1 MNILKKENDSLR
13 RELYKNDDYSN
24 NLGLEDNTNENKRL
38 LEKYKDEIKVLNN
51 QLEEHKKCLRER
63 NSLEKEHLQL
73 KNRLQELK
81 KNIKNIKIDIK
92 ERGSIEINNNSL
104 PLETNEDTSSNN
116 NASPKNNNI
125 NNNTKTIPNQRNKTS
140 LKHKKLPRLNLS
152 KSIDGVKL
160 PLITSPSNANFVKND
175 KNILTEEFYSKLKK
189 FYSSN
194 ENEYEILEKK
204 IQKYYY

>member
-1 MNILKKENDSLR
+1 MHFKEIIIYEAINIVIKIKEKAINNALIKMNILKKENDSLR

-81 KNIKNIKIDIK
+81 KNIKNMK
-92 ERGSIEINNNSL
+92 E
-104 PLETNEDTSSNN
+104 
-116 NASPKNNNI
+116 AA
-125 NNNTKTIPNQRNKTS
+125 
-140 LKHKKLPRLNLS
+140 LK
-152 KSIDGVKL
+152 
-160 PLITSPSNANFVKND
+160 LI
-175 KNILTEEFYSKLKK
+175 IIHYL
-189 FYSSN
+189 
-194 ENEYEILEKK
+194 
-204 IQKYYY
+204 